1 MFRFRAYLQK
11 GNFNLA
17 NNALQR
23 VLVINKLKQ
32 SSC

>member
-1 MFRFRAYLQK
+1 MFRFRAYSQK
-11 GNFNLA
+11 RNFNLA

-32 SSC
+32 SSY